1 MSNQVATGIKRNNEI
16 LIKNI
21 NRMGDISIIIFLS
34 LDNELTVAHKLLNS
48 IKNKFRKNKLIMW
61 GTIGFLIFVLVL
73 VIYSYFGGTPTT
85 TVVH

>member
-21 NRMGDISIIIFLS
+21 NRMGDISIIIFLY

>member
-21 NRMGDISIIIFLS
+21 NRMGDISIIIFLF

-61 GTIGFLIFVLVL
+61 GTIGFLLFVLVL
-73 VIYSYFGGTPTT
+73 VIYSYFAGTPTT
-85 TVVH
+85 AVVH

>member
-21 NRMGDISIIIFLS
+21 NRMGDISIIIFLF